1 MADFNFFDNLNLI
14 IISFDRYFST
24 PMYLSVS
31 LILESGDFSQRHST
45 NGLINT
51 KQLFY
56 FFLFHLCVF
65 EKLFPPPS
73 LTVKSNPV
81 DGFKISLGHFN

>member
-24 PMYLSVS
+24 PNIFIRFSNL
-31 LILESGDFSQRHST
+31 GDFSQRHST

-56 FFLFHLCVF
+56 FFFSFIFAYLKNCFLHR
-65 EKLFPPPS
+65 
-73 LTVKSNPV
+73 
-81 DGFKISLGHFN
+81 H

>member
-56 FFLFHLCVF
+56 FFFSFIFAYLKNCFLHR
-65 EKLFPPPS
+65 
-73 LTVKSNPV
+73 
-81 DGFKISLGHFN
+81 H